1 METANR
7 VQKDGRFLFPVRPLA
22 QLFRGKF
29 LKGLSDLL
37 GGGALVLAGTCARL
51 SETPALEVFLS
62 ELRNKPWVVYAK
74 RPFGGAEQ
82 VYSYLG
88 RYTHRVGLS
97 NRRLVSVGPE
107 QICFQTKQGKT
118 CTVEPMEFIRRFLL
132 HIVPPGLVKI
142 RHFGLLSATG
152 VRTRLPLAQRLLAP
166 KSSGATAA
174 ATSAATASAA
184 APAPQA
190 IGAPTEADYRDKLKA
205 LTGID
210 LRVCPLCHQ
219 GRMLPSVLLSPL
231 PRTRFRGTPGPP
243 APRGNAVLSDSS

>member
-1 METANR
+1 M
-7 VQKDGRFLFPVRPLA
+7 
-22 QLFRGKF
+22 RG
-29 LKGLSDLL
+29 D
-37 GGGALVLAGTCARL
+37 CASL
-51 SETPALEVFLS
+51 SEAPALEVFLA

-97 NRRLVSVGPE
+97 NRRLLSLGPE
-107 QICFQTKQGKT
+107 QICFKTKLGKT

-132 HIVPPGLVKI
+132 HVLPPGLVKI

-166 KSSGATAA
+166 KSTGT
-174 ATSAATASAA
+174 SAA
-184 APAPQA
+184 APTSATSATASTPITAPSPPLA
-190 IGAPTEADYRDKLKA
+190 VSVPAGADYRDKLMA

-210 LRVCPLCHQ
+210 LRVCPNCHT
-219 GRMLPSVLLSPL
+219 GRMVRRLSL
-231 PRTRFRGTPGPP
+231 GPF
-243 APRGNAVLSDSS
+243 ASARPRGSPVPAAPPRDAAFADSS